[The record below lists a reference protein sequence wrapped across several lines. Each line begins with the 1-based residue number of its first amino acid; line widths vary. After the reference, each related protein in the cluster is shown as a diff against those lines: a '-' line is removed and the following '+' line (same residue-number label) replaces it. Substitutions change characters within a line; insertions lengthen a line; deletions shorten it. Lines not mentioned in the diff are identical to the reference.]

1 MKPSNLR
8 RLMNIWPPFLAAGV
22 RVREISADYR
32 RVRVELR
39 MHWWNRNYVGVHFG
53 GSLFAMTDPFYMLMY
68 MHNLGKD
75 YIVWDR
81 VGKIEFI
88 RPGRGRVHAE
98 FRLEPA
104 DIDHAREAAASGR
117 PALIEREVEVLDQ
130 DGQIVAR
137 IQRTVYVRLKKRLRE
152 GEGGSAAT

>member
-1 MKPSNLR
+1 
-8 RLMNIWPPFLAAGV
+8 MNIWPPFLAAGV

-68 MHNLGKD
+68 MQNLGDD

-81 VGKIEFI
+81 AAGIEFI
-88 RPGRGRVHAE
+88 RPGRGRVRAE
-98 FRLEPA
+98 FSLEQA
-104 DIDHAREAAASGR
+104 DIEHARAAAEGGR
-117 PALIEREVEVLDQ
+117 RALIEREVEVLDGN
-130 DGQIVAR
+130 DEVVAR
-137 IQRTVYVRLKKRLRE
+137 IRRTVYVRLKKRLRE
-152 GEGGSAAT
+152 SEGDSAAS